1 MRAALKNLS
10 FIHISLVACGLTL
23 PLSFPVKAEGL
34 DWYRWRGPD
43 LNGVSTEKGWKA
55 VWPKEGPKQLWK
67 ASVGIGFSSISVKE
81 GRAYTLGNQNE
92 TDTVYCL
99 DANTGKILW
108 RHSYPSPLDV
118 QYYEGG
124 TSSTPTI
131 DGKAVFTLSKR
142 GHLFCFEAG
151 SGQIIW
157 QKNIQ
162 EDLDLKKPRWG
173 FAGSPLVEGDL
184 LVLNAGSAGTA
195 LQKTTGK
202 VVWTSGQEAAGY
214 ASPVP
219 FGTGDRRGVAIF
231 AAKALVGVNL
241 EGGRE
246 LWRQKWLTQWDIN
259 IADPIISSDKIF
271 VSTFDQGCAVF
282 QINSGN
288 LNTVWQNRNMANH
301 FSSCVLVNR
310 HLYGFD
316 GNTDK
321 AGPELRC
328 LDFET
333 GALKW
338 VQPGLGLGALMA
350 ADNKLIV
357 LTEKGELI
365 IVEATSTAFKPISR
379 AQVLGGK
386 CWTTPVLSNG
396 KIYCRNSKGDLVC
409 LDVKE

>member
-1 MRAALKNLS
+1 MKIFS
-10 FIHISLVACGLTL
+10 FVHSLLVACGLAL
-23 PLSFPVKAEGL
+23 PLSFSFKAECL
-34 DWYRWRGPD
+34 DWYRWRGPN
-43 LNGVSTEKGWKA
+43 LNGASTEKGWSTA
-55 VWPKEGPKQLWK
+55 WPKEGPTQLWK
-67 ASVGIGFSSISVKE
+67 AAVGIGFSSMSVQD
-81 GRAYTLGNQNE
+81 GRVFTLGNKNE

-99 DANTGKILW
+99 DTKTGKILW
-108 RHSYPSPLDV
+108 THSYPCPLDV

-131 DGKAVFTLSKR
+131 DGNNVFTLSKR

-151 SGQIIW
+151 SGKIVW

-162 EDLDLKKPRWG
+162 EELDLKKPRWG
-173 FAGSPLVEGDL
+173 FAGSPLVEGDWL
-184 LVLNAGSAGTA
+184 ILNAGSAGTA

-214 ASPVP
+214 ASPMP
-219 FGTGDRRGVAIF
+219 FGAGDRRGVAIF

-241 EGGRE
+241 ADGRE

-259 IADPIISSDKIF
+259 IADPIIAGDALF
-271 VSTFDQGCAVF
+271 VSTFDQGCALL
-282 QINSGN
+282 QTSSGN
-288 LNTVWQNRNMANH
+288 LSTVWQNRNMANH
-301 FSSCVLVNR
+301 FSSCVLVDG

-321 AGPELRC
+321 PGPEFRC
-328 LDFET
+328 LDFKT
-333 GALKW
+333 GALRW
-338 VQPGLGLGALMA
+338 AQPGLGLGALMA
-350 ADNKLIV
+350 ADGKLIV
-357 LTEKGELI
+357 LAEKGELI
-365 IVEATSTAFKPISR
+365 VAEATPAAFKPIAR